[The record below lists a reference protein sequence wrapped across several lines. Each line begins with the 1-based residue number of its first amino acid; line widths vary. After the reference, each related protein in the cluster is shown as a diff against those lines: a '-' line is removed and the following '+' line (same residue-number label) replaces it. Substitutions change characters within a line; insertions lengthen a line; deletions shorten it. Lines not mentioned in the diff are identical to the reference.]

1 MLLRSHFCQTIFV
14 LVICTIV
21 SYAKSLLPTILCKP
35 ATIKVNC
42 LCGEF
47 FFLSF
52 GFCSLRV
59 QVHK

>member
-42 LCGEF
+42 ICGEF
-47 FFLSF
+47 FF
-52 GFCSLRV
+52 
-59 QVHK
+59 